1 MTVNP
6 IAFGVLLT
14 LVVEIML
21 VIIVGIL
28 RAMRGDDYEDEEEM
42 TDEEISEML
51 TDMTDNN
58 YKFKVKNGILTAAK
72 RKGEDDAENN

>member
-1 MTVNP
+1 MIVNP
-6 IAFGVLLT
+6 FWFGVLMT
-14 LVVEIML
+14 IVVEIVL
-21 VIIVGIL
+21 VIILGIL
-28 RAMRGDDYEDEEEM
+28 RAIRVDDEDEEEM
-42 TDEEISEML
+42 SDEEISEML